1 MNTGVIGGIGAKF
14 TFNFLFLM
22 ARIKARGKTISAA
35 KRLFLCFRKKSE
47 KKSKGCLG
55 DDDNHIDGD

>member
-22 ARIKARGKTISAA
+22 AGIKATGKTISAA
-35 KRLFLCFRKKSE
+35 KKLFQ
-47 KKSKGCLG
+47 CL
-55 DDDNHIDGD
+55 

>member
-22 ARIKARGKTISAA
+22 AGIKARGGSISAA
-35 KRLFLCFRKKSE
+35 KKLFRCLWKKV
-47 KKSKGCLG
+47 
-55 DDDNHIDGD
+55 